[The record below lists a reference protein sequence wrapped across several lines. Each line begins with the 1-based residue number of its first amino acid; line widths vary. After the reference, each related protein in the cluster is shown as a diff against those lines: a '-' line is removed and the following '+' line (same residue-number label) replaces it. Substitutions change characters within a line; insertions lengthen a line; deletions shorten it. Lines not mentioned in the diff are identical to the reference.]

1 MDYRLQTDTLI
12 LDFQKAFDTVPHQ
25 RLIQKL
31 DHYGIRGNILEWIKC
46 WLTSRTQNVVVVG
59 ESSDPAYVKSGVL
72 QGTVLGPLMFL
83 IYINDIAD
91 QIHKG
96 TTIRLFA
103 DDCLLYR
110 VIQSTD
116 DTAILQADLNSVVNW
131 SNKWQM
137 SFNTKKCKTL
147 PFTTKKNPIA
157 HTYKMA
163 DDNLEIVSH

>member
-1 MDYRLQTDTLI
+1 MTTDTLI

-25 RLIQKL
+25 RLIQNL
-31 DHYGIRGNILEWIKC
+31 NHYCIRGNILEWIKC
-46 WLTSRTQNVVVVG
+46 WLTSRTQHVVVEG
-59 ESSDPAYVKSGVL
+59 ESSDPAYVKSGVP
-72 QGTVLGPLMFL
+72 QGPVLGPLMIL

-116 DTAILQADLNSVVNW
+116 DTAILQPDLNSVVNW

-137 SFNTKKCKTL
+137 SFNTIELTQ
-147 PFTTKKNPIA
+147 
-157 HTYKMA
+157 
-163 DDNLEIVSH
+163 NLK